1 MIVGLRKDY
10 RIGRY
15 WMWIGYAASF
25 AWAVHARCCGSGPNA
40 LVFCLYF
47 GMKLGLQDCW
57 RFLALHDPLSSSFYP
72 STGCSD
78 GICGLLKSCR
88 RIVNA
93 SAIPKSECNG
103 ITNGPG
109 RLPSSIFS
117 GRMFF
122 NCTRISGLQK
132 DCKDFKGLVILLLW
146 FDLWVALER
155 ILGSY
160 EDCTELYWDWKTS
173 LLLVLISGL
182 RVLYTVL
189 VPHILLLF
197 LFSIGCSRIPVQSC
211 NPVAIDRR
219 NGRPFGLVL
228 YSPAVWCMNCT
239 GITMGF

>member
-1 MIVGLRKDY
+1 MWLGCWFWEAFPSSGFFSPIAILEYPCK
-10 RIGRY
+10 GRTY
-15 WMWIGYAASF
+15 
-25 AWAVHARCCGSGPNA
+25 
-40 LVFCLYF
+40 
-47 GMKLGLQDCW
+47 
-57 RFLALHDPLSSSFYP
+57 
-72 STGCSD
+72 
-78 GICGLLKSCR
+78 
-88 RIVNA
+88 
-93 SAIPKSECNG
+93 
-103 ITNGPG
+103 GPG

-122 NCTRISGLQK
+122 NCTRILGLQK

-239 GITMGF
+239 RMSGLHQDCDRIVDCGLR